1 MAVCRRPFILFQL
14 LEEKSGGVHIWRVA
28 NYWPTCMYG
37 HWRVH
42 RVISSLWGE
51 ASSAHCSFQ
60 LFSWTFSLLEVMPL
74 KRSESSHS
82 QVQFDWFFLQKNVGC
97 EGLNFGMTGEKSIAS
112 WDSIKVW
119 TASSWGCCC
128 SSRASWAGQT
138 SISNASF
145 IVCVWLKSWILL
157 FLVLVCKIVDY
168 FTSLRFDWFQQHPSF
183 MGVSCRSTVHSV
195 THHGRWIQ
203 SCVSWSVVL
212 VRRFDQTSF
221 CLYVWCI
228 VKPCSGSE
236 LQVCS
241 WFSVVTRMWI
251 VTHEFVPCHVATGIL
266 YSL

>member
-1 MAVCRRPFILFQL
+1 MQL
-14 LEEKSGGVHIWRVA
+14 IVPLWNQADGSVQKVIYFVSTACGEEWR
-28 NYWPTCMYG
+28 
-37 HWRVH
+37 
-42 RVISSLWGE
+42 
-51 ASSAHCSFQ
+51 
-60 LFSWTFSLLEVMPL
+60 
-74 KRSESSHS
+74 SSHLEGCKLLAHLHVWTPKGAQS
-82 QVQFDWFFLQKNVGC
+82 HFQPLRWSFLWTLLFPELSLYWRWCLSRGVSLATLRCSLIGFFLQKIVGC

-145 IVCVWLKSWILL
+145 IVCGWLKSWILL
-157 FLVLVCKIVDY
+157 FLVLVCKIMDY

-195 THHGRWIQ
+195 IHHGRWIQ
-203 SCVSWSVVL
+203 SCVSWSAVL

-228 VKPCSGSE
+228 VKPC
-236 LQVCS
+236 L
-241 WFSVVTRMWI
+241 I
-251 VTHEFVPCHVATGIL
+251 VTYKYAPDFL
-266 YSL
+266 

>member
-1 MAVCRRPFILFQL
+1 
-14 LEEKSGGVHIWRVA
+14 
-28 NYWPTCMYG
+28 
-37 HWRVH
+37 
-42 RVISSLWGE
+42 
-51 ASSAHCSFQ
+51 
-60 LFSWTFSLLEVMPL
+60 
-74 KRSESSHS
+74 
-82 QVQFDWFFLQKNVGC
+82 
-97 EGLNFGMTGEKSIAS
+97 
-112 WDSIKVW
+112 
-119 TASSWGCCC
+119 
-128 SSRASWAGQT
+128 
-138 SISNASF
+138 
-145 IVCVWLKSWILL
+145 VCVWLKSWILL